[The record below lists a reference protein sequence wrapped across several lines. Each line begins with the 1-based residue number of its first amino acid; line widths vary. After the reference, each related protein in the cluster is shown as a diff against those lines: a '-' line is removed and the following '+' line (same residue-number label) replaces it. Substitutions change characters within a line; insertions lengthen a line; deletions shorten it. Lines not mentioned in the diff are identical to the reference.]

1 MPLPAPR
8 LTFETGNHS
17 RTEGPKALLSGTGAP
32 TRQALRPSWVAFSFN
47 FYQWTPVSFTDTPK
61 PNITNV
67 PG

>member
-1 MPLPAPR
+1 MPSPAPR

-17 RTEGPKALLSGTGAP
+17 RTEGPKALLSGTGAL

-47 FYQWTPVSFTDTPK
+47 FYQWTLVSFTDTPE